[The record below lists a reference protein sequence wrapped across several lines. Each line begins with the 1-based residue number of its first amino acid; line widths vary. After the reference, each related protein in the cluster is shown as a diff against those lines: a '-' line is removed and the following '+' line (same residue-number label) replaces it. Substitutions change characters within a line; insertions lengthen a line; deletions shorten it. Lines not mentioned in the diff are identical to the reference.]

1 MNHTLYYFITWFYT
15 AVRIHS
21 SHSFTN
27 FSNLWSYIIFAFVF
41 TELCFKHNKIQH
53 KLFALLALTE
63 THETTK
69 KSNRQENDKKTI
81 KTTKFSIVTFRFEF
95 EQLSQRKHFSSRG
108 ATLFFS
114 AVRGCVCV
122 LGERV
127 VFFLF
132 DGKNTKNSHVRVL
145 RR

>member
-1 MNHTLYYFITWFYT
+1 M
-15 AVRIHS
+15 
-21 SHSFTN
+21 
-27 FSNLWSYIIFAFVF
+27 
-41 TELCFKHNKIQH
+41 
-53 KLFALLALTE
+53 
-63 THETTK
+63 
-69 KSNRQENDKKTI
+69 
-81 KTTKFSIVTFRFEF
+81 KFSKITFRFES

-108 ATLFFS
+108 ATLFFQRS
-114 AVRGCVCV
+114 VGVCV